1 MKRLAYFLLIFIFML
16 SLCGCTKEEV
26 TPYNLNII
34 SPSFAEIHS
43 HYAPGADENNK
54 YVLANSESYPLY
66 LTEERLPVLNSL
78 TICDE
83 SISSE
88 TAQEITDLCKQY
100 NVPVFFLMNDILQ
113 EITAGYDKA
122 FCISADYT
130 YIGERFAEKINSL
143 WEDAIIDK
151 DGDRIFSFSVVAPET
166 ISAMQQS
173 FYDNLIK
180 NIELLGIPL
189 SQLEE
194 THISRGDVLE
204 YCNNNKKKNEA
215 FVILDSSYI
224 SLFPDNYQPHKSGI
238 EILGMEF
245 GVENEYIEYPYM
257 LLCFINYTQYFDA
270 KDAVMENINAK
281 VYPFKDIEYNVI
293 DKNIYIQPEI

>member
-1 MKRLAYFLLIFIFML
+1 MKRLVYFLLIFIFTL

-34 SPSFAEIHS
+34 SPSFADIHS

-66 LTEERLPVLNSL
+66 LTEKRMSVLSSL

-83 SISSE
+83 NISSE
-88 TAQEITDLCKQY
+88 TAQKITDLCKQY
-100 NVPVFFLMNDILQ
+100 NVPVFFLMNDIPQ
-113 EITAGYDKA
+113 EITAEYDKA

-130 YIGERFAEKINSL
+130 YIGERFAEKINTL

-173 FYDNLIK
+173 FYDNLLK

-194 THISRGDVLE
+194 THISRGDVLA

-215 FVILDSSYI
+215 FIILDNNYI

-245 GVENEYIEYPYM
+245 GVENEYTEYPYM
-257 LLCFINYTQYFDA
+257 LLCFINYTQY
-270 KDAVMENINAK
+270 K
-281 VYPFKDIEYNVI
+281 VIRQY
-293 DKNIYIQPEI
+293 